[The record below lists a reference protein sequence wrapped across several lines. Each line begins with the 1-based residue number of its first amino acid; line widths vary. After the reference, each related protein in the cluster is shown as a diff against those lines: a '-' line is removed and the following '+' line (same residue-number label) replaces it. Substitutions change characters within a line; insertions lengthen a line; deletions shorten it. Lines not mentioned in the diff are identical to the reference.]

1 MWHSTWITCRST
13 GAAECCRRLACAGIT
28 CTYHQEWEHN
38 WLRSIIGGFGRLFSL
53 RLIALSAPPAMP
65 PCPLRMKRLPWNQA
79 KSRQLQAALDE
90 QLLAILHRR
99 LAGMGIQAGSSTS
112 GSSGSSESSSS
123 GSSSGGCPFH
133 SAAGDAAGAASS
145 AAGAAD
151 GGSSSSSGA
160 RDILSLAV
168 EASARDGEVDEQMLL
183 SQASAVR
190 HVMLAMPALVLP
202 PLVLPRDCGRSA
214 DCIAPFLA
222 HPLPCR

>member
-1 MWHSTWITCRST
+1 
-13 GAAECCRRLACAGIT
+13 
-28 CTYHQEWEHN
+28 
-38 WLRSIIGGFGRLFSL
+38 
-53 RLIALSAPPAMP
+53 
-65 PCPLRMKRLPWNQA
+65 MKRLPWNQA
-79 KSRQLQAALDE
+79 KSRRLQAALDE

-133 SAAGDAAGAASS
+133 SAAGGAAGAASS
-145 AAGAAD
+145 AAGATD
-151 GGSSSSSGA
+151 GGSGGSSSGA

-190 HVMLAMPALVLP
+190 HVILAMPALMVLP
-202 PLVLPRDCGRSA
+202 LVPLLCDCGCSA
-214 DCIAPFLA
+214 ECVAPFLA
-222 HPLPCR
+222 DPLPRR